1 MFIMATKADFRR
13 NSGPMIKNIGKVR
26 KAYMKKIVS
35 QMSIYEWNIAQ
46 ISYNLLKKDHNVS

>member
-1 MFIMATKADFRR
+1 MATKADFRR